1 MLSRDDTLARKTHQV
16 IPHRSRLAGVEAL
29 SLHSEHVFP
38 RHAHDQYGIGVI
50 TAGAQKSW
58 SGMGTVESA
67 VGDVIMVNPGEVHD
81 GSPIGGARGWHILY
95 LDPGLV
101 MRELADEIGRG
112 DVAFQPVAQDRAL
125 AGQVMK
131 LLSALASDA
140 TYDDAEEILLAC
152 LARVV
157 QKHRVSGPRWP
168 RTSPV
173 VARAVEWIEA
183 EPDAS
188 TPLSALAAACDVSRF
203 QLVRSFM
210 RDMGTTPHAYRIQL
224 RVRLA
229 RRYLA
234 QGRSV
239 AEAALMTGFADQSH
253 LTRAFAHQFGI
264 TPGRYRALVG

>member
-1 MLSRDDTLARKTHQV
+1 M
-16 IPHRSRLAGVEAL
+16 PHRSRLAGVEAW
-29 SLHSEHVFP
+29 SLLSEHVFP

-58 SGMGTVESA
+58 SGVGAVESA

-81 GSPIGGARGWHILY
+81 GTPIGGARGWHILY
-95 LDPGLV
+95 LEPALV
-101 MRELADEIGRG
+101 LRELADDIGNG
-112 DVAFQPVAQDRAL
+112 DVMFQPVAHDRAL
-125 AGQVMK
+125 ADEVMK
-131 LLSALASDA
+131 LLGALAPDA
-140 TYDDAEEILLAC
+140 ANDDAEERLLAC
-152 LARVV
+152 LVRVT
-157 QKHRVSGPRWP
+157 QEHRVSGPRLP
-168 RTSPV
+168 RTSPT

-183 EPDAS
+183 EPDAA

-203 QLVRSFM
+203 QLIRGFM

-239 AEAALMTGFADQSH
+239 AEAALLAGFADQSH
-253 LTRAFAHQFGI
+253 LTRAFVHQFGI
-264 TPGRYRALVG
+264 TPGLYRAVIG